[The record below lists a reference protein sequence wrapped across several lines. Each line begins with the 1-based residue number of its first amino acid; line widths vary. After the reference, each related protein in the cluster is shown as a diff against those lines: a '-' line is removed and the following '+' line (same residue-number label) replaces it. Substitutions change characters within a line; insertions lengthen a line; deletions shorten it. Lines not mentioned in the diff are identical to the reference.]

1 MVPCPDAIVVL
12 LAAVSLNKLALG
24 LGLIVAFSFGL
35 AAVLIG
41 IGVLMVTAGSWMQRW
56 STEGR
61 WIRLLPAI
69 SGAVILVLG
78 CVIAFQSLVAGQVI
92 RIQI

>member
-24 LGLIVAFSFGL
+24 LGLIVAFSVGL

-41 IGVLMVTAGSWMQRW
+41 IGILMVTAGAWMQRW
-56 STEGR
+56 TGEGR
-61 WIRLLPAI
+61 LLRALPAI
-69 SGAVILVLG
+69 SGAVILILG
-78 CVIAFQSLVAGQVI
+78 FVIAIQSLIAGHIVQI
-92 RIQI
+92 RV